1 MQSIG
6 QRRVSS
12 ALTWG
17 SVAAV
22 MIVPVAVAAF
32 SPYLVSRNMP
42 YIVGGFAG
50 IVGLSLL
57 FLQPL
62 LPAGYLT
69 GLEGVAGRRWHRWL
83 GVAIVVAVALHV
95 GGLYLASPEDT
106 IDALLLVSPTPFSV
120 YGVTAMWGVAVTAI
134 LVLLRRRL
142 GLGHSVWRLIH
153 NGLAAIVV
161 VATVIH
167 ALQIEGAMEPIS
179 KWMLCVAVLAATGVV
194 LLDLRVVRPFRAWR
208 VRSPSRAPSA
218 CCRSAASVEKPR

>member
-1 MQSIG
+1 MQSIS
-6 QRRVSS
+6 RCWVSS
-12 ALTWG
+12 ALAWG

-32 SPYLVSRNMP
+32 SPYLASRNMP

-62 LPAGYLT
+62 LPAGYLA
-69 GLEGVAGRRWHRWL
+69 GSEGPTGRRWHRWL

-142 GLGHSVWRLIH
+142 RLGHSVWRLIH

-161 VATVIH
+161 AATVIH
-167 ALQIEGAMEPIS
+167 ALQIEGAMEVIS
-179 KWMLCVAVLAATGVV
+179 KWMLCMAVVAATSVA

-208 VRSPSRAPSA
+208 ERGPKRDAKRGLPKRGVG
-218 CCRSAASVEKPR
+218 